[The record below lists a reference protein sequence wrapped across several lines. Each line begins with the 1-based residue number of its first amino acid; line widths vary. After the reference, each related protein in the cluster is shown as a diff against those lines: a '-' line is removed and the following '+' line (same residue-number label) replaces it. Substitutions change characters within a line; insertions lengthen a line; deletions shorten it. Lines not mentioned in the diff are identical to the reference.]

1 MSCGSCSEKTKQGV
15 AAAIGSPVATG
26 AAAQGQR
33 GDGKKRCSCGR
44 FMADDRPCDNPVH
57 AAFESSEL
65 LNLFEVARV
74 ALADER
80 AFDFIA
86 GQMDL
91 SDDALN
97 NVRDQLNGCLWGKS
111 RLDMQFDDGDTT
123 YTLEVARLA
132 LGDDDIL
139 PYVVGEMD
147 LSEEAVGRL
156 SDKLGEYM
164 GETGKEG
171 DSASE
176 DEGKYTAICIE
187 CGEFRPLNEADFC
200 EECSRKMEREWE
212 IEHEIAPL
220 MELMAGVGRVRAIS
234 DDDLRAIAARAAAK
248 ELAASWVDALHDGTP
263 LEILAKDVDLVVEQ
277 LQAWKRNVLTGL
289 DSDGKRPVRKQADKV
304 ERGNFTEPWFPTTA
318 PVTTDEP
325 TGKVERGEF
334 ADPWLE

>member
-1 MSCGSCSEKTKQGV
+1 MSCGSCCEKTKAGA

-26 AAAQGQR
+26 AAGVVPGQR
-33 GDGKKRCSCGR
+33 GGDKKRCVCGR
-44 FMADDRPCDNPVH
+44 FLAEGQPCDNPVH
-57 AAFESSEL
+57 ATFETSEL
-65 LNLFEVARV
+65 IALFEVARV

-80 AFDFIA
+80 AYDFIA
-86 GQMDL
+86 SQMDL

-123 YTLEVARLA
+123 YILEVARLA

-147 LSEEAVGRL
+147 LSDEAAVSL
-156 SDKLGEYM
+156 SDKLYM
-164 GETGKEG
+164 YNGGGETGEDS

-176 DEGKYTAICIE
+176 DDEFGHGVTEAVSAVQAQDSGEDDGKYTATCIE

-200 EECSRKMEREWE
+200 EQCAREMERDLE

-220 MELMAGVGRVRAIS
+220 MRLMAGAGSKHGIS

-248 ELAASWVDALHDGTP
+248 ELAASWVDAMRDGTP
-263 LEILAKDVDLVVEQ
+263 LEELAKDVDLVVEQ
-277 LQAWKRNVLTGL
+277 LQAWKHNVSTRL
-289 DSDGKRPVRKQADKV
+289 DSAGKRRAQRRPA
-304 ERGNFTEPWFPTTA
+304 E
-318 PVTTDEP
+318 
-325 TGKVERGEF
+325 
-334 ADPWLE
+334 